1 MATRSMVGMKTESGE
16 VVASYVHFD
25 GYLSGVG
32 RTLVEHY
39 TDPKVVKDL
48 CEIGYLRSL
57 KDSLDESYA
66 TSGWVNEDSVYAMY
80 LDDSD
85 YLEEAWDNYG
95 VDFIYL
101 YDNGTWYY
109 AMHDVRT
116 FQPV

>member
-1 MATRSMVGMKTESGE
+1 MATRSMVGMKTETGE
-16 VVASYVHFD
+16 VVASYIHYD

-48 CEIGYLRSL
+48 CEVGYLRSL
-57 KDSLDESYA
+57 KDTLDESYA
-66 TSGWVNEDSVYAMY
+66 DSGWDNEDYALY
-80 LDDSD
+80 LYDSD

-101 YDNGTWYY
+101 YDNGTWNY
-109 AMHDVRT
+109 ATHDVRT